1 MSVIDVPSSGRA
13 WREAVATAS
22 ALPTSG
28 NFTGDIRLVI
38 DSRRIYRWTGSA
50 WAYMGVLGNT
60 ISTGVTDM
68 PTGSVG
74 FRGPNHGID
83 YDENNFFYSDT
94 FNTLGIGTATPTA
107 AMHVNGSMRID
118 GSVGFYSTTPPDQYL
133 PSGANGYGGSG
144 GYEVRDD
151 STWTGDI
158 SSNTYR
164 ISDIVRALKLIG
176 ILAM

>member
-13 WREAVATAS
+13 WCDAVATVG

-28 NFTGDIRLVI
+28 NFAGDIRLVTG
-38 DSRRIYRWTGSA
+38 SSLIYRWSGSA
-50 WAYMGVLGNT
+50 WVYMGVLGNV
-60 ISTGVTDM
+60 IETGVAGMTA
-68 PTGSVG
+68 GSVA
-74 FRGPNHGID
+74 FRGPSNIID
-83 YDENNFFYSDT
+83 QDNANFFYSEG
-94 FNTLGIGTATPTA
+94 FHALGIGTATPTA

-133 PSGANGYGGSG
+133 PSGASGFGGSG
-144 GYEVRDD
+144 GSTVLEE

-158 SSNTYR
+158 SSNMYR